1 MTMSGSVLSK
11 RSEEDRGVIE
21 LGLRGY
27 NRIGDHVTG
36 SVVIELP
43 ARRMGRAER

>member
-11 RSEEDRGVIE
+11 RSEEGRGVIE

-43 ARRMGRAER
+43 GGRVER

>member
-1 MTMSGSVLSK
+1 MTRSGSVLSK
-11 RSEEDRGVIE
+11 RSEEGRGLIE

-43 ARRMGRAER
+43 GGRVER